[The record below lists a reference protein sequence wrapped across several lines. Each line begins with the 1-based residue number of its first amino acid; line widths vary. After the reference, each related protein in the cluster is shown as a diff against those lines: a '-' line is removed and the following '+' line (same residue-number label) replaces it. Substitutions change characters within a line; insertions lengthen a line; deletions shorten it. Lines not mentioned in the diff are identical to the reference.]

1 MICLLNFI
9 LGHEK
14 DFGKGLESFVTGE
27 ENRMMKMMMMLVSVL
42 AVVAAAAG

>member
-27 ENRMMKMMMMLVSVL
+27 ENRMMMMMLVSVL

>member
-27 ENRMMKMMMMLVSVL
+27 ENGMMKMMMLVSVL